1 MIGSTVLGSNSNR
14 IRCQVGCQHS
24 LDNQMICSYYG
35 DMNVATSRSE
45 VGIRELKNEL
55 SKYIDRVRA
64 GEEVIV
70 TDRGRPVARLS
81 SLDQSTDRLADLI
94 AAGLVRPPASAKRHR
109 PRPRI
114 KASGTVS
121 DLVAEQRR

>member
-1 MIGSTVLGSNSNR
+1 M
-14 IRCQVGCQHS
+14 
-24 LDNQMICSYYG
+24 D
-35 DMNVATSRSE
+35 VATTRAE
-45 VGIRELKNEL
+45 VGIRELKNGL

-81 SLDQSTDRLADLI
+81 SVDASEDRLADLV
-94 AAGLVRPPASAKRHR
+94 AAGLVRPPANRERHVPKR
-109 PRPRI
+109 RI
-114 KASGTVS
+114 KAKAPVS

>member
-1 MIGSTVLGSNSNR
+1 M
-14 IRCQVGCQHS
+14 
-24 LDNQMICSYYG
+24 D
-35 DMNVATSRSE
+35 VATARTE
-45 VGIRELKNEL
+45 VGIRELKNSL

-81 SLDQSTDRLADLI
+81 AMDAADDRLADLV
-94 AAGLVRPPASAKRHR
+94 AAGVVRAPASRKRHV
-109 PRPRI
+109 PEHRI
-114 KASGTVS
+114 KAKAPVS

>member
-1 MIGSTVLGSNSNR
+1 M
-14 IRCQVGCQHS
+14 
-24 LDNQMICSYYG
+24 D
-35 DMNVATSRSE
+35 VATTRAE
-45 VGIRELKNEL
+45 VGIRELKNGL

-81 SLDQSTDRLADLI
+81 SVDASEDRLADLVS
-94 AAGLVRPPASAKRHR
+94 AGLVRPPSSRERHVPKR
-109 PRPRI
+109 RI
-114 KASGTVS
+114 KAKAPVS

>member
-1 MIGSTVLGSNSNR
+1 
-14 IRCQVGCQHS
+14 
-24 LDNQMICSYYG
+24 
-35 DMNVATSRSE
+35 MNVATSRSE

-81 SLDQSTDRLADLI
+81 SLDRSGDHLADLV
-94 AAGLVRPPASAKRHR
+94 AAGLVRPPASPHR
-109 PRPRI
+109 SLPRRRV
-114 KASGTVS
+114 KATGSVS